1 MDKIPSPETRTELF
15 EGATEG
21 PLKYNGM
28 GLIFRIAQ
36 HGNDSDH
43 LVAEMQGYI
52 SQIDPTGR
60 LFAAAPALL
69 RERDTLL
76 SRLEGRAELPEGYEF
91 DPFMDIAGPHISL
104 MVTGFILLS
113 LSDTPHSRRI
123 LTGMAWAHWHAS
135 TPTISTHHRLRAE
148 IQDIAMVNSMATA
161 HTEQSVDA
169 KAFLE
174 RKADQHFRQS
184 GQFIGGNGTPVG
196 CADFDGAVKAW
207 ALIRM
212 RDALMEGN
220 TLPGALL
227 VALRESRNVIMKHNA
242 QRPDEQ
248 RWDGMCEATL
258 WDAYRAIKRAMNF
271 PPNTEGR
278 PTAGEAAQ

>member
-1 MDKIPSPETRTELF
+1 MS
-15 EGATEG
+15 
-21 PLKYNGM
+21 
-28 GLIFRIAQ
+28 
-36 HGNDSDH
+36 NDLD
-43 LVAEMQGYI
+43 
-52 SQIDPTGR
+52 
-60 LFAAAPALL
+60 
-69 RERDTLL
+69 L
-76 SRLEGRAELPEGYEF
+76 SRYEGHTPGPWEWRNNLPSNATKEDLATKALMADAPLLLAE
-91 DPFMDIAGPHISL
+91 
-104 MVTGFILLS
+104 VK
-113 LSDTPHSRRI
+113 
-123 LTGMAWAHWHAS
+123 
-135 TPTISTHHRLRAE
+135 RLRAE

-242 QRPDEQ
+242 QRPDELSWQ